1 MTMSVCAD
9 AIDSSRSED
18 ARAAL
23 PPTMTPHAIAVLF
36 QRADL
41 ALYGDAWRD
50 FLLWANIG
58 PVIGSDHGADGDAA
72 SRMRRAFEE
81 WFAFDCEI
89 DERGKT
95 PFDLAAR
102 YRFNVTRDIDRSE
115 YANLRRVSASNRAS
129 WFRILSAEAVRGVLM
144 LEDLASDQL
153 YEVRDRRLAGELD
166 GVRGGS
172 LVARIAMSHGEWRL
186 VGEPLHM
193 SRRGEAN
200 RAHVRFCQ
208 LLNVRQPRF
217 ADLVRFFHGRDAG
230 RHVGYDVLRD
240 YERAHGVET
249 IWAKLSRGLM

>member
-9 AIDSSRSED
+9 AIDSNRAEDSRE
-18 ARAAL
+18 AL
-23 PPTMTPHAIAVLF
+23 PAMMTPHAIAVLF

-58 PVIGSDHGADGDAA
+58 PTIGSGLGSDGDAS
-72 SRMRRAFEE
+72 SRMRCAFEE

-89 DERGKT
+89 DEQGET

-102 YRFNVTRDIDRSE
+102 YRFDVTRDIDRSE
-115 YANLRRVSASNRAS
+115 YANMRRVSASNRAS
-129 WFRILSAEAVRGVLM
+129 WFTILDADAVRGTLM

-166 GVRGGS
+166 GVRGGA
-172 LVARIAMSHGEWRL
+172 LVARIAMSHGVWRL
-186 VGEPLHM
+186 VGEPLHI

-208 LLNVRQPRF
+208 LLNVRQPQF

-230 RHVGYDVLRD
+230 RHVRYDALRD
-240 YERAHGVET
+240 YERTHGVET
-249 IWAKLSRGLM
+249 IWTKLSRGLM

>member
-1 MTMSVCAD
+1 MTMPVCAD
-9 AIDSSRSED
+9 AIDSSRSEESLEV
-18 ARAAL
+18 L
-23 PPTMTPHAIAVLF
+23 PATMTPRAIAVLF

-58 PVIGSDHGADGDAA
+58 TTHGADGDAA
-72 SRMRRAFEE
+72 SRMQCAFEE

-89 DERGKT
+89 DERGET

-102 YRFNVTRDIDRSE
+102 YRFNVTCDIDKNE

-129 WFRILSAEAVRGVLM
+129 WFRVLNAEAVRGTLL

-166 GVRGGS
+166 GVRGGA
-172 LVARIAMSHGEWRL
+172 LVARIAMSYGVWRL
-186 VGEPLHM
+186 VGEPLHIL
-193 SRRGEAN
+193 RRGEAN

-208 LLNVRQPRF
+208 LLNVRQPQF

-230 RHVGYDVLRD
+230 RHVAYDALRD

-249 IWAKLSRGLM
+249 IWTKLSRGLM